1 LAEPA
6 VFWAAKGPS
15 YRDAKERLADL
26 YGAQIL
32 SHETIRQILLKAAAS
47 IEQEEQKNINVQD
60 SDKRAVEAIFIE
72 VDGFNTYI

>member
-1 LAEPA
+1 
-6 VFWAAKGPS
+6 
-15 YRDAKERLADL
+15 
-26 YGAQIL
+26 GAQIL